1 MCKTFGSIL
10 RETSDEIQEN
20 VVMDFMLYFK
30 NELKKDMIHT
40 ALLGFHS
47 STFIVRNY
55 FNKWANGDRIL
66 YTNFKDSI
74 RTQIVSWL
82 SNEGLDLKSDNYGIN
97 TVSWEIHEGDNI
109 EDDSLRHILLTT
121 TKNAQNFLVTDFYH
135 FMVDKIKSTLLFCAR
150 GGRREES
157 INIIEIFK
165 NYTSTSQEYSGIWEE
180 AWNMKENVYI
190 EMMETWASKNEIKA
204 SHSHK
209 SNYGSTENVC
219 YISFSW

>member
-10 RETSDEIQEN
+10 RDTSNEIQEN

-47 STFIVRNY
+47 STFTVRNY
-55 FNKWANGDRIL
+55 FNKWADSDRIL

-109 EDDSLRHILLTT
+109 KDDSLRHIFLTT

-180 AWNMKENVYI
+180 AWNSKENVYI

-209 SNYGSTENVC
+209 SNYESTENVC

>member
-10 RETSDEIQEN
+10 RDTSNEIQEN

-47 STFIVRNY
+47 STFTVRNY
-55 FNKWANGDRIL
+55 FNKWADSDRIL

-82 SNEGLDLKSDNYGIN
+82 SNEGLDLKSDNYDIN

-109 EDDSLRHILLTT
+109 ENDSLHHILVTT
-121 TKNAQNFLVTDFYH
+121 TKNAQNFLVTNFYN

-190 EMMETWASKNEIKA
+190 EMVETWASKNEIKA

-209 SNYGSTENVC
+209 SNYESTENVC